1 MVSISL
7 YLYEDIVTLDFT
19 VTVEIQA
26 AFCHPVIRRLSI
38 FVSQIIVVF
47 ILETHYPS
55 GPNFASINC
64 SSGSGSSGTT
74 RIMRLDEP

>member
-19 VTVEIQA
+19 VTVDIQA
-26 AFCHPVIRRLSI
+26 AFCHLLICRLSL

-47 ILETHYPS
+47 TLETLYSS
-55 GPNFASINC
+55 GRTLASIN
-64 SSGSGSSGTT
+64 SSFGSGSSGTT